1 MIIVGIRLNNN
12 GNNDYGK
19 DHHTFQKSLE
29 KSIPSLLKC
38 IQCGSCTASC
48 PSGRRT
54 QLRTRQVVEK
64 AIMGFDD
71 VLKSD
76 DLWLCTTCYT
86 CFDRC
91 PRDVKPTSI
100 IKKLRN
106 IAVQRGYMKPAHQK
120 VARFFCD
127 TGHLVPINEKVKQL
141 RKQLGLT
148 ELPPT
153 VHSYPGS
160 LKDVQKIISSTK
172 FREIAK
178 C

>member
-1 MIIVGIRLNNN
+1 MKLNK
-12 GNNDYGK
+12 NDNK
-19 DHHTFQKSLE
+19 DYDEYHHTFQKSLE
-29 KSIPSLLKC
+29 KSVPSLLKC

-64 AIMGFDD
+64 VIMGFDE

-91 PRDVKPTSI
+91 PRDVQPTAI
-100 IKKLRN
+100 IKELRN

-127 TGHLVPINEKVKQL
+127 TGHLVPITENIKQV
-141 RKQLGLT
+141 RKQLGLP

-153 VHSYPGS
+153 VHSHPES
-160 LKDVQKIISSTK
+160 LKDVQKIIHKTK